1 MGIITWII
9 IGGLAGW
16 LASVIV
22 GSNSQQG
29 CLVDIGVGVV
39 GALVGGF
46 LFSIIGGTG
55 VTGFNLYSLLVATIG
70 AIVFL
75 LIVRAVTNRK

>member
-9 IGGLAGW
+9 VGGLAGW

-22 GSNSQQG
+22 GTNSQQG
-29 CLVDIGVGVV
+29 CLVDIGVGII

-46 LFSIIGGTG
+46 LFSILGGVG
-55 VTGFNLYSLLVATIG
+55 FTGFNIYSLLVATIG

>member
-1 MGIITWII
+1 MGIISWII

-22 GSNSQQG
+22 GTNSQQG
-29 CLVDIGVGVV
+29 CLVDIGVGII

-46 LFSIIGGTG
+46 LFSILGGVG
-55 VTGFNLYSLLVATIG
+55 FTGFNIYSLLVATIG